1 VIAASAIVGK
11 SAVVVSQRFLGISY
25 AELCLFSARFFLQSL
40 RSRNRS
46 SPFGIQRYSRKL
58 GQIFENK
65 NLLSDLNKISYT
77 QERRLASIR
86 RVWNWIT

>member
-1 VIAASAIVGK
+1 MLNC
-11 SAVVVSQRFLGISY
+11 VSSRPD
-25 AELCLFSARFFLQSL
+25 SL
-40 RSRNRS
+40 RSRNRA

-77 QERRLASIR
+77 QERQLGIDSPCVELDNLIMKVGKGGAKN
-86 RVWNWIT
+86 VQNLFNLH